1 MGTIK
6 TTNIETITGSGT
18 LTLGTS
24 GETISVPSGVSMS
37 VPNGGLSGQNYPM
50 FSVCADSQQ
59 IISTG
64 TWTKITLWDTEIHNI
79 GSQFSLSNDRFTPT
93 VAGKYFFYCQIPYE
107 GALTGY
113 LTLSMNGETLS
124 TNSPDTQMVT
134 IWQNTNMM
142 SIQGIF
148 DMNGTTDYMETRTYQ
163 GTGSNQNL
171 NYGGNKG
178 YTRWEGYRIGA

>member
-1 MGTIK
+1 MSDLFVDNIK
-6 TTNIETITGSGT
+6 HQSSQGSGT
-18 LTLGTS
+18 ITLGTS
-24 GETISVPSGVSMS
+24 GEKITTASGAEFSAVTGHM
-37 VPNGGLSGQNYPM
+37 YPM

-59 IISTG
+59 IISTA

-107 GALTGY
+107 GAITGY
-113 LTLSMNGETLS
+113 LSLSMNGETLS
-124 TNSPDTQMVT
+124 TDSPDTQMIT

-148 DMNGTTDYMETRTYQ
+148 DMNGSTDYMETRTYQ